1 MFAGR
6 FNHTLDTKGRIIIPS
21 KLREALGDSF
31 VATAGLDG
39 CLYLYS
45 EQGWEKFSEELF
57 EKVPATQEG
66 RKLIRYF
73 TANSAPCEA
82 DKQGR
87 SLIPAE
93 LRALAGITKDVVLVG
108 ALNKI
113 EVWDKAKYEAT
124 SDISSVEEM
133 ADKMAG
139 FGVRF

>member
-6 FNHTLDTKGRIIIPS
+6 FNHTLDAKGRIIIPS

-31 VATAGLDG
+31 VVSAGLDG

-45 EQGWEKFSEELF
+45 EEGWEAFSEELF
-57 EKVPATQEG
+57 EKVPQTQEG

-73 TANSAPCEA
+73 TANSAPCES

-87 SLIPAE
+87 SLLPAE
-93 LRALAGITKDVVLVG
+93 LRSLAGITRDVVLVG

-113 EVWDKAKYEAT
+113 EVWDKDRYEAA

-133 ADKMAG
+133 AEKMAG